1 MVNIAVKRGNKTLIK
16 AEIAR
21 GFRKVFGLMF
31 SKQKNILLEA
41 GYEGILSSSIHML
54 FVFFPIDVV
63 WLDKNKKIVDIKTAY
78 PFQIISMP
86 KKPAKYILEL
96 KKGKGKLF
104 RTGNKLKF

>member
-1 MVNIAVKRGNKTLIK
+1 MVNLAIKKGNKTMVK
-16 AEIAR
+16 AEAAR
-21 GFRKVFGLMF
+21 GFRKAFGLMF

-41 GYEGILSSSIHML
+41 EYEGVISSAIHML
-54 FVFFPIDVV
+54 FVFFPIDVI
-63 WLDKNKKIVDIKTAY
+63 WLNKKKEVVDIKTAY
-78 PFQIISMP
+78 PFQLFLAP

>member
-1 MVNIAVKRGNKTLIK
+1 MVNIKRGNKTVIK

-21 GFRKVFGLMF
+21 GFRKFFGLMF
-31 SKQKNILLEA
+31 SKQKNILFEA
-41 GYEGILSSSIHML
+41 DYEGVLFSAIHML
-54 FVFFPIDVV
+54 FVFFPIDVI

-96 KKGKGKLF
+96 QKGMGKLF
-104 RTGNKLKF
+104 RVGNKLKF